1 MLMVKSDERSG
12 IVRKRITLLDEYT
25 ALHHLPPVS
34 MDGGTLPPVSM
45 EWGNLARDSLMS
57 LFGI

>member
-25 ALHHLPPVS
+25 ALHQLPLVS

-45 EWGNLARDSLMS
+45 ECVGALPE
-57 LFGI
+57 IH